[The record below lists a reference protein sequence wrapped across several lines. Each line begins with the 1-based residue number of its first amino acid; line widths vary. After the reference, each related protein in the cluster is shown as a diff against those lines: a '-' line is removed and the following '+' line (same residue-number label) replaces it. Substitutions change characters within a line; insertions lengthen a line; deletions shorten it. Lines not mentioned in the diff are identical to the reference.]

1 MLKPWFVKYKFL
13 LFSLAFL
20 SPSILLPQT
29 GRIIGNQIPITSLD
43 NMVQGRLYPPF
54 YPAIQGSQYLA
65 AGWLLG
71 EVQIQD
77 KKYPALPLLYDIFS
91 DDLILLQRQET
102 SFHLVRL
109 IKEYIPYFY
118 LGDRLFINLVFSEY
132 AQIGL
137 KKGYYEV
144 LFEGKVSLLVK
155 RTNAIKTED
164 AITSFQRK
172 DFRFLIRQGQAYR
185 VANKKT
191 FLEAIDETD
200 KKTIASFMRKEKI
213 RLKKAEDQEWLELIT
228 YLNTLQLN

>member
-13 LFSLAFL
+13 CFSMAFL
-20 SPSILLPQT
+20 SPSMLLPQP
-29 GRIIGNQIPITSLD
+29 GRITGNQIPITSLD
-43 NMVQGRLYPPF
+43 NLAQGRLYPPF
-54 YPAIQGSQYLA
+54 YPSIQGNQYLMP
-65 AGWLLG
+65 GWVLG

-77 KKYPALPLLYDIFS
+77 KTYPALPLLYDIFA
-91 DDLILLQRQET
+91 DELILLQRQEKT
-102 SFHLVRL
+102 FHLIRL

-118 LGDRLFINLVFSEY
+118 LGDRRFINLDFSQYKEL
-132 AQIGL
+132 GL

-144 LFEGKVSLLVK
+144 LFEGKLSLLVK
-155 RTNAIKTED
+155 RTHAIKTED

-191 FLEAIDETD
+191 FLEAIEETD

-213 RLKKAEDQEWLELIT
+213 RLKKADDQQWLQLIM